1 MADMATLVYEIDSS
15 AARSAAK
22 DLLALEAASGEMASG
37 MSKAGAVF
45 NKSTGQWEQT
55 MRRTNGQFKTA
66 RESVFDYGDEI
77 RGLAGKYNPAMSAA
91 LQYARAQ
98 EEVSRAVALG
108 VLSEGQ
114 KAVALQ
120 KVSVQLAAAAT
131 AQARFGDAAQ
141 VASHHATNLGYQ
153 INDIGMM
160 MSLGQ
165 NPFALMMQQGPQV
178 AQIFSQMNAEGRKI
192 GPTLAGAF
200 TSILNPTTAI
210 TLALIGGTAALVQ
223 WGMGALGAGT
233 NTLSFKD
240 SVTEAQAAIDEL
252 NRVTKLYSSDGL
264 VELERKYGEVNFAI
278 LALLEN
284 QRLLALADA
293 TEKLRTSLSAI
304 TSELGS
310 GIFSTAYGELES
322 AFEVSANEAQVLY
335 GIIERIGSLDTIEK
349 QIASIGR
356 LKARLSDATDGFTDM
371 NSEQLKMLRLLTQAE
386 DNARQLAAAAPKGD
400 WMNAAIDGVG
410 RLGAA
415 IRARIGEAMR
425 LAAIANGP
433 GMTTGNADWAK
444 GPVGF
449 TIPGNEL
456 LPPVAESSGGGVG
469 SAGGGGA
476 SVADEMQKRWE
487 ALNQGFQAELTLKTE
502 QYNKDLV
509 ALKWALDQKI
519 ISEQQYQTNK
529 NALQVEAFGLDYERN
544 LAQYSLE
551 NAALQTAFDQKLL
564 TEQQYLMRRRELQ
577 HQYYSESIGVDQS
590 AASQQLS
597 QMAADFGQMNSLAGG
612 GYDSLLRAQKAF
624 AAGSALI
631 NAYLAASQA
640 MADPTVPYWMKI
652 AAYAKVLAA
661 GMGAVNAIKG
671 GGGKGGSAASSS
683 VAATKQEPTK
693 NILVNL
699 TGPAFMVDMAEEIM
713 TQIYSAS
720 KDGRVIIARDVT

>member
-15 AARSAAK
+15 AARSAAT
-22 DLLALEAASGEMASG
+22 DLAKLNDASARAAG
-37 MSKAGAVF
+37 GADKL
-45 NKSTGQWEQT
+45 NKSLRDSQG
-55 MRRTNGQFKTA
+55 RFRSSL
-66 RESVFDYGDEI
+66 SVAKEYGSEV
-77 RGLAGKYNPAMSAA
+77 RSLAAKYNPALSAVY
-91 LQYARAQ
+91 QYQQAQ
-98 EEVSRAVALG
+98 LELNRAVALG
-108 VLSEGQ
+108 VLTQGQ
-114 KAVALQ
+114 ADAALSGVAAGMQ
-120 KVSVQLAAAAT
+120 RAAASAAGYAGSMRGVNNIQGSVGNQFAQLNDVVVT
-131 AQARFGDAAQ
+131 AWGGMNPA
-141 VASHHATNLGYQ
+141 L
-153 INDIGMM
+153 IG
-160 MSLGQ
+160 
-165 NPFALMMQQGPQV
+165 MQQGMQMVQGFAGQSLPQALGTLRGAF
-178 AQIFSQMNAEGRKI
+178 AQLFNPVTFATIAI
-192 GPTLAGAF
+192 VAGA
-200 TSILNPTTAI
+200 A
-210 TLALIGGTAALVQ
+210 ALIQ
-223 WGMGALGAGT
+223 WGTSALSGGEDTDA
-233 NTLSFKD
+233 FKESID
-240 SVTEAQAAIDEL
+240 ALNASVTAVNEIS
-252 NRVTKLYSSDGL
+252 KIYSADGL
-264 VELERKYGEVNFAI
+264 QSLKEKYGEVNAEI
-278 LALLEN
+278 LAMVEN
-284 QRLLALADA
+284 QRQFAVNSAVEDARKAASLLLTEYDSLLNQVSLAEEASAELTEELGLTSQQAYNLRFALQQLRDADSFDDQA
-293 TEKLRTSLSAI
+293 AALRRVNEVLAVSSI
-304 TSELGS
+304 STSELS
-310 GIFSTAYGELES
+310 GLILDAES
-322 AFEVSANEAQVLY
+322 A
-335 GIIERIGSLDTIEK
+335 
-349 QIASIGR
+349 
-356 LKARLSDATDGFTDM
+356 M
-371 NSEQLKMLRLLTQAE
+371 
-386 DNARQLAAAAPKGD
+386 RQLAASAPEAS
-400 WMNAAIDGVG
+400 WMNAAISGVG

-415 IRARIGEAMR
+415 IRARIGEASR
-425 LAAIANGP
+425 LATIANAP

-444 GPVGF
+444 SSLGF
-449 TIPGNEL
+449 TLPGNEL
-456 LPPVAESSGGGVG
+456 LPPVPAGSG

-519 ISEQQYQTNK
+519 ISEQQYQMNK
-529 NALQVEAFGLDYERN
+529 HMLQVEAFGLDYERN

-671 GGGKGGSAASSS
+671 GGGRGGSAASSS